1 MNDPKKSSPF
11 AKLAALREQLP
22 AGEAP
27 AEAPKTEAKAP
38 ASTLLTGKLVVR
50 REKKGRGGKTVTT
63 VAGLRGTPDEREA
76 LAQELRKALGCG
88 GALEEDP
95 SGAPVVLL
103 QGDLVDR
110 CAEWLASRGA
120 RDVRKGN

>member
-1 MNDPKKSSPF
+1 MNDPKKGSPF
-11 AKLAALREQLP
+11 AKLAALKDQLP
-22 AGEAP
+22 VGEAP
-27 AEAPKTEAKAP
+27 VEAPKPEAKIP
-38 ASTLLTGKLVVR
+38 ASTLLASRLVVR

-63 VAGLRGTPDEREA
+63 VAGLRGTPEEREA

-88 GALEEDP
+88 GALEEDG

-110 CAEWLASRGA
+110 CAEWLSGRGA